1 MRKFNVATADHM
13 KAVHW
18 TQRDPMTWE
27 DFVAWLD
34 LDNPADQK
42 DCGGYVLGKLADNR
56 RTKDTVVSRSAIAL
70 DADTASL
77 SFILDS
83 ATELGCALALHTTWS
98 HTPEKP
104 RYRLLAPLS
113 RDVTPDEYRLI
124 TEALMVDLDRD
135 QFDPGS
141 TQPERLMHRPST
153 QGGDYQQVVIPGQP
167 LDADEWLAR
176 AKELGL
182 ADNPQAPEPLVY
194 DGPTYDDLT
203 TGEQAMANHE
213 LQRQTHHWRD
223 KLEAAADWP
232 DGERDED
239 GRGWEA
245 LARDA
250 AWALAR
256 LAATP
261 WTGWDE
267 DAARD
272 CYEAIL
278 PDEFAADPKCAGK
291 WYDGIVAKA
300 ALEPTEQP
308 PWSRDFEPVADGAA
322 PDGYVVDVT
331 NESAALDWLEA
342 EVGRGR
348 LSGVFRRAQELVHTP
363 RIGEHGYVEPKDD
376 RDNNGPAQV
385 RRIDALELARR
396 IDHGYTVIRQ
406 RSKASSPCLFP
417 QTVSGR
423 ASSAPDLLSNARDLL
438 GVTHTPV
445 VRRDG
450 SILDVAGYDDTS
462 GMLYLPDPSLS
473 VPKVPGEPTRAEV
486 LSAGK
491 LLLAMVADFPFVTVH
506 DRANYLGA
514 LLTPLLRPLVPP
526 PYKLIAIGAP
536 QRGSG
541 KTLLAWIMR
550 EVHGGV
556 FKSEMPT
563 NDDELRKFI
572 TSTLDATT
580 GPVVQFD
587 NVTGVLKSSVLD
599 GLLTSAEWSDRLLGK
614 NDVLNLS
621 NDRLWVAT
629 GNNVHI
635 GGDLERRTLW
645 VTINANMERPEERT
659 AFTIPHLESWV
670 RENRGDLLW
679 ALLTLIRAWVAVD
692 RPTPE
697 APTSDGFG
705 AWVAVLQGIL
715 TNAELGDSVG
725 VVGHADS
732 AHGKADPEDE
742 DWATFLASARR
753 VFGSDAW
760 TAKELLE
767 RTSDIE
773 RAYPG
778 VQPEAFEKHWVLSEE
793 LPGDLVERYHRSPS
807 AVAKPL
813 GKWLGFR
820 DGRWAGGL
828 SVQNVGDRRGSKLWR
843 VVDTSELT

>member
-1 MRKFNVATADHM
+1 MADAT
-13 KAVHW
+13 
-18 TQRDPMTWE
+18 
-27 DFVAWLD
+27 
-34 LDNPADQK
+34 
-42 DCGGYVLGKLADNR
+42 
-56 RTKDTVVSRSAIAL
+56 SS
-70 DADTASL
+70 
-77 SFILDS
+77 
-83 ATELGCALALHTTWS
+83 
-98 HTPEKP
+98 
-104 RYRLLAPLS
+104 
-113 RDVTPDEYRLI
+113 
-124 TEALMVDLDRD
+124 
-135 QFDPGS
+135 
-141 TQPERLMHRPST
+141 
-153 QGGDYQQVVIPGQP
+153 
-167 LDADEWLAR
+167 
-176 AKELGL
+176 
-182 ADNPQAPEPLVY
+182 
-194 DGPTYDDLT
+194 
-203 TGEQAMANHE
+203 
-213 LQRQTHHWRD
+213 
-223 KLEAAADWP
+223 
-232 DGERDED
+232 
-239 GRGWEA
+239 
-245 LARDA
+245 
-250 AWALAR
+250 
-256 LAATP
+256 
-261 WTGWDE
+261 
-267 DAARD
+267 
-272 CYEAIL
+272 
-278 PDEFAADPKCAGK
+278 
-291 WYDGIVAKA
+291 
-300 ALEPTEQP
+300 
-308 PWSRDFEPVADGAA
+308 

-342 EVGRGR
+342 EIGRGR

-376 RDNNGPAQV
+376 RDSNGPAQV

-396 IDHGYTVIRQ
+396 IDHGYTVMRI
-406 RSKASSPCLFP
+406 KAKAPSPCLFP
-417 QTVSGR
+417 QTVAGR
-423 ASSAPDLLSNARDLL
+423 ASSAPDLLTSARDLL

-450 SILDVAGYDDTS
+450 SILDVAGYDDAS
-462 GMLYLPDPSLS
+462 GMLYLPDQSLLVRQVS
-473 VPKVPGEPTRAEV
+473 DEPTREEV

-491 LLLAMVADFPFVTVH
+491 LLLDMVADFPFVTEH

-550 EVHGGV
+550 EIHGGV

-614 NDVLNLS
+614 NEMLNLS

-670 RENRGDLLW
+670 RENRGELLW
-679 ALLTLIRAWVAVD
+679 ALLTLIRAWVAVG

-705 AWVAVLQGIL
+705 AWVAVLQGII

-725 VVGHADS
+725 TVGHADS

-742 DWATFLASARR
+742 EWAAFLAEVHR
-753 VFGSDAW
+753 VYGSETW
-760 TAKELLE
+760 TSGELLHK
-767 RTSDIE
+767 TVTPDSGAWSVDHIQV
-773 RAYPG
+773 G
-778 VQPEAFEKHWVLSEE
+778 WLLGSE
-793 LPGDLVERYHRSPS
+793 LPGDVAEKMARSQVGATKS
-807 AVAKPL
+807 L

-843 VVDTSELT
+843 VVEMSELI